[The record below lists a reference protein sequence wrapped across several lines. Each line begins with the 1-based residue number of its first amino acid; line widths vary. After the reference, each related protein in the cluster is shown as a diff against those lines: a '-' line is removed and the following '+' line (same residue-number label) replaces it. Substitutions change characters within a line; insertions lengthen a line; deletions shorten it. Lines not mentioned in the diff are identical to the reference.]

1 MNILSN
7 AFSNIMSIKPI
18 FYLYNFYTNV
28 LALKTKYFLLTAFA
42 IYLCIGKD
50 VKKYRYYA
58 LVIMLYASFL
68 AYQLN
73 PIYGYLWFMLI
84 SFFITIN
91 DIFEINELMKWVRK
105 IFMGKEDKDEEDE
118 ITDLDEGSPSVDTE

>member
-7 AFSNIMSIKPI
+7 VFSKIMSIKPI

-105 IFMGKEDKDEEDE
+105 TFMGKEDKDEEDE

>member
-1 MNILSN
+1 MNIISN
-7 AFSNIMSIKPI
+7 VFSNIMSIKPI

-73 PIYGYLWFMLI
+73 PIYGYLWFMMI

-91 DIFEINELMKWVRK
+91 DIFEINKLMKWVRK
-105 IFMGKEDKDEEDE
+105 TFMGKEDEDEEDE

>member
-7 AFSNIMSIKPI
+7 VFSNIMSIKPI

-91 DIFEINELMKWVRK
+91 DIFEINELMKYTYMQKCNRQLL
-105 IFMGKEDKDEEDE
+105 MLKEYAAA
-118 ITDLDEGSPSVDTE
+118 

>member
-1 MNILSN
+1 
-7 AFSNIMSIKPI
+7 MSIKPI

-105 IFMGKEDKDEEDE
+105 TFMGKEDKDEEDE

>member
-105 IFMGKEDKDEEDE
+105 TFMGKEDEDEEDE

>member
-7 AFSNIMSIKPI
+7 VFSNIMSIKPI

-50 VKKYRYYA
+50 VKKYRYFA
-58 LVIMLYASFL
+58 LAIMLYASFL

-73 PIYGYLWFMLI
+73 VIYGYLWLMLI
-84 SFFITIN
+84 SLFIYIN
-91 DIFEINELMKWVRK
+91 DIFEMDELMKWMKKTV
-105 IFMGKEDKDEEDE
+105 MGKEDEDE
-118 ITDLDEGSPSVDTE
+118 ITDLNEGSPSVDTE